1 MSLALTVRAS
11 RRIDWSAV
19 KDRISIEA
27 VAVELL
33 GPPQGRGGSRGL
45 WWPCPLHDDRNP
57 SFQVDP
63 ERGRWKC
70 FGCGESGDAIAL
82 VMRREGLA
90 FPEAKQRLASMF
102 DLDGGG
108 FQARPP
114 RPKPPPRPSRKP
126 PDKPS
131 GLAAQEA
138 VSAVREAVEQL
149 WGPAGKDALA
159 YLRDERF
166 LTDETIRAARLG
178 FVQGLLVPANSG
190 KRFPATGITIPWFD
204 NGRLAAV
211 KIRRTDG
218 REPKYIEAFRDRP
231 ALFAPF
237 GVRPG
242 NPLIV
247 VEGEFDALLLGQELG
262 RIASVAT
269 LGSASGKRSAAAS
282 LTIATAPILYVATDA
297 DGAGDKAADA
307 WPRRA
312 VRVRPPD
319 KDWTEAREGGFGRIA
334 HHWGRYLPIGDL
346 PKQDDFFNP
355 AAYALP
361 PNEID
366 IIEAI
371 EERRAIQE
379 DDGIFGGPPPS
390 LGPTEWLAEL
400 HRLMGRE
407 GRQDHAPPL
416 TGGYASFGSDAKPAL
431 NDAKPPGPILI
442 EDRPETEIEA
452 ADRSLMAAGFV
463 RIDPVELDRLIEF
476 DPPAVDERKT
486 TQTPPVSKPKRRRS
500 GVAAGAGWF

>member
-19 KDRISIEA
+19 KDRISIKA

-82 VMRREGLA
+82 VMRREGLT
-90 FPEAKQRLASMF
+90 FPKAKQRLASMF
-102 DLDGGG
+102 GLDGGG
-108 FQARPP
+108 FQTRPP
-114 RPKPPPRPSRKP
+114 RPRPPSRPPRKP

-131 GLAAQEA
+131 GLPVQEA
-138 VSAVREAVEQL
+138 ESAVREAVERL

-159 YLRDERF
+159 YLRGERF
-166 LTDETIRAARLG
+166 LTDETIQAARLG
-178 FVQGLLVPANSG
+178 FVQGLRVPTKSG

-218 REPKYIEAFRDRP
+218 RDPKYIEAFRDHP
-231 ALFAPF
+231 SLFAPF

-242 NPLIV
+242 DPLIV
-247 VEGEFDALLLGQELG
+247 AEGEFDALLLGQELG
-262 RIASVAT
+262 RLASVAT
-269 LGSASGKRSAAAS
+269 LGSASGERSAAAS
-282 LTIATAPILYVATDA
+282 LTIATAPTLYVATDA

-307 WPRRA
+307 WPKRA

-319 KDWTEAREGGFGRIA
+319 KDWTEVRAGGFGRIA
-334 HHWGRYLPIGDL
+334 YTWGRFLPLGD
-346 PKQDDFFNP
+346 PPRPEDFFDP

-361 PNEID
+361 PDETD

-379 DDGIFGGPPPS
+379 ADGIFGGPPPS
-390 LGPTEWLAEL
+390 LGPAEWLAEL

-407 GRQDHAPPL
+407 GRQAPAPPS
-416 TGGYASFGSDAKPAL
+416 TRGYASFQSDAKPAP
-431 NDAKPPGPILI
+431 NDAKPPGPIPI

-452 ADRSLMAAGFV
+452 ADRALMAVGFV
-463 RIDPVELDRLIEF
+463 RVDPAELDRLIEF
-476 DPPAVDERKT
+476 DPPAVDERET
-486 TQTPPVSKPKRRRS
+486 TQAPPASRPKRRRS
-500 GVAAGAGWF
+500 GVATGASWF